1 MKLKAFIGSSYENL
15 NVAKAIKRAI
25 EKEVDCTVWADESF
39 FRLSKTTL
47 DTLAARV
54 GEFDAGIFVFG
65 EDDTVT
71 SRGTDYSAPR
81 DNVIFEH
88 GLFCGR
94 LGPERT
100 FVIRS
105 KSLKL
110 KWLSDLK
117 GFSPAEYDQDRAKA
131 DVDAALE
138 NPCKQLTS
146 ELRQLT
152 RRPGIYIADGPKRH
166 FGQDWWTYAGS
177 DLSSTFANKEGV
189 EIRTDGDIGLRFPR
203 FDNLA
208 AKGRFCVVRLKP
220 TSDGSKDHRFYF
232 RLKGRD
238 DVSYLSLADSHKR
251 EGWGHPENEFML
263 CLPHLETNKY
273 VTFAVDLK
281 ALEPFVGSGPI
292 VAGFRF
298 RKGIRV
304 SHICVCDELPA
315 WLGDASV
322 LTGSTAPSI
331 TIDSPAQD
339 AEVGLRHSVKGSV
352 KIPSKPPVGSNDI
365 QIFVYSPDGLWH
377 PQGHLKITGNQW
389 TVDAIFG
396 NEKDGAQSE
405 FQVVA
410 QTTEGN
416 PAKDP
421 VKDLPPALARAK
433 VRVTRK

>member
-1 MKLKAFIGSSYENL
+1 MKVKAFIGGSYENL
-15 NVAKAIKRAI
+15 NVAKAIKRAL

-71 SRGTDYSAPR
+71 SRGTDYSTPR

-100 FVIRS
+100 FVIRA

-131 DVDAALE
+131 DVDRALE
-138 NPCKQLTS
+138 DPCKQLTN

-152 RRPGIYIADGPKRH
+152 RRPGIYIADDPKKH
-166 FGQDWWTYAGS
+166 FSEDWWTYAGS
-177 DLSSTFANKEGV
+177 DLSSTFANEEGI

-232 RLKGRD
+232 RLRVRN
-238 DVSYLSLADSHKR
+238 DVFYLSLADSHKR
-251 EGWGHPENEFML
+251 EGWGEPENEFML
-263 CLPHLETNKY
+263 CLPHLRTSEYATI
-273 VTFAVDLK
+273 AVDLK
-281 ALEPFVGSGPI
+281 ALERFVGSEPI
-292 VAGFRF
+292 IAGFRF
-298 RKGIRV
+298 RKGVMV

-315 WLGDASV
+315 WLRNASV

-331 TIDSPAQD
+331 TIDSPGKG
-339 AEVGLRHSVKGSV
+339 AEVGLQHLVKGSV
-352 KIPSKPPVGSNDI
+352 KIPSRTSVGSNDL
-365 QIFVYSPDGLWH
+365 QVFVYSPDGLWH
-377 PQGHLKITGNQW
+377 PQVHLKVTDGQW
-389 TVDAIFG
+389 KVDAIFG
-396 NEKDGAQSE
+396 NQTNGAQSE
-405 FQVVA
+405 FQVAA

-416 PAKDP
+416 PVKGP

-433 VRVTRK
+433 VRVNRQ